1 MFETIKLEVKNH
13 VAWLKLNRPDKL
25 NAFTEQMNAEITKAL
40 AKAAKDPDIRC
51 IVITGEGRA
60 FCAGEDLGSIGTDS
74 DHGEI
79 LRKRYNPM
87 IKKLAEI
94 EKPVIAA
101 VNGVAAGAGVSL
113 ALVCDF
119 RLAMEKAS
127 FVQAFIKIGLI
138 PDSGN
143 LYYLPRI
150 VGQAKA
156 LELSMLGEKISAQEA
171 NDIGLV
177 TKVIKEEEWEAEV
190 AAFAERLAAMPT
202 KALGLIKRYINESW
216 MLSLDEML
224 EKEAYGQRAA
234 GQTNDHK
241 EGVRAFLEKR
251 RPVFTGN

>member
-1 MFETIKLEVKNH
+1 M
-13 VAWLKLNRPDKL
+13 
-25 NAFTEQMNAEITKAL
+25 
-40 AKAAKDPDIRC
+40 
-51 IVITGEGRA
+51 
-60 FCAGEDLGSIGTDS
+60 
-74 DHGEI
+74 
-79 LRKRYNPM
+79 
-87 IKKLAEI
+87 
-94 EKPVIAA
+94 
-101 VNGVAAGAGVSL
+101 AAGAGVSL
-113 ALVCDF
+113 ALACDF